1 VVSKNV
7 LAGALVC
14 ALLGQPGLGQPAQ
27 EQAQQSAAQQQQI
40 PDGPKPQIPDA
51 PKPQGLGPVT
61 PGRGATP
68 DSSGNTSSTSQD
80 NSVPNKLPETTAPK
94 PDDGQ
99 QPEVPAAGQGPEYV
113 IRARVNFVEI
123 PFTVKDN
130 KGQLVSG
137 LTWRE
142 VRVYEN
148 NLRQQP
154 ALFTTDA
161 FPLSVALVIDQSMT
175 FDNMAKVNN
184 SLGALQGAFTPYDEI
199 AVFTYNNGPK
209 MVTAFTAGP
218 SARLTQALD
227 RSKQTGREPMMYSS
241 GPLSQNI
248 SINGGQD
255 RYTDP
260 NTNSSHG
267 TSQLSIPNVPREVHT
282 LNDAILAAATELAK
296 TKTGRR
302 RIVYVIS
309 NGNEYGSKAKY
320 SEVVK
325 YLNTNKIAVYGTLVG
340 SSALPVTGFLDRMH
354 LPLTMRDNILP
365 AYAKATGG
373 NFDGEVR
380 QKGIETSFAKIAT
393 EVRTQYTIG
402 YYTHEPFI
410 DGKYR
415 SVEVKVLRPNLT
427 VISKPGYWPTAQE
440 TTPTGVMPAK

>member
-1 VVSKNV
+1 S
-7 LAGALVC
+7 
-14 ALLGQPGLGQPAQ
+14 
-27 EQAQQSAAQQQQI
+27 
-40 PDGPKPQIPDA
+40 
-51 PKPQGLGPVT
+51 
-61 PGRGATP
+61 
-68 DSSGNTSSTSQD
+68 
-80 NSVPNKLPETTAPK
+80 KLPETAAQK
-94 PDDGQ
+94 ADDGQ
-99 QPEVPAAGQGPEYV
+99 QPDIPAAGQGPEFILHV
-113 IRARVNFVEI
+113 RTNFVEI

-130 KGQLVSG
+130 KGNLVSG
-137 LTWRE
+137 INWRE

-148 NLRQQP
+148 NLRQQLS
-154 ALFTTDA
+154 LFTTDA

-175 FDNMAKVNN
+175 FDNMAKVND
-184 SLGALQGAFTPYDEI
+184 SLGALQGAFTPYDEV

-248 SINGGQD
+248 NINNGQD

-267 TSQLSIPNVPREVHT
+267 TSQLSIPNVPRDVHT
-282 LNDAILAAATELAK
+282 LNDAILEAATALAK
-296 TKTGRR
+296 TAPGRR

-309 NGNEYGSKAKY
+309 DGKEYGSKAKY

-325 YLNTNKIAVYGTLVG
+325 YLNTNKIGVFGTLVG
-340 SSALPVTGFLDRMH
+340 DSALPVTGFLDRMH

-373 NFDGEVR
+373 NFDGEFR
-380 QKGIETSFAKIAT
+380 RKGIETSFAKIAT

-440 TTPTGVMPAK
+440 STPPAVAPASR

>member
-1 VVSKNV
+1 
-7 LAGALVC
+7 LVC

-51 PKPQGLGPVT
+51 PKPQMLPPGQVT
-61 PGRGATP
+61 PGRGTTP

-80 NSVPNKLPETTAPK
+80 GAVPSKLPETAAQK
-94 PDDGQ
+94 ADDGQ
-99 QPEVPAAGQGPEYV
+99 QPDIPAKGEGPEYLIHV
-113 IRARVNFVEI
+113 RTNFVEI

-130 KGQLVSG
+130 KGNLVSG
-137 LTWRE
+137 LAWRD

-148 NLRQQP
+148 NLRQQLS
-154 ALFTTDA
+154 LFTTDA

-218 SARLTQALD
+218 SARLTQALE

-248 SINGGQD
+248 NINGGQD

-267 TSQLSIPNVPREVHT
+267 TSQLSIPNVPKEVHT
-282 LNDAILAAATELAK
+282 LNDAILEAATALAK
-296 TKTGRR
+296 TKPGRR

-309 NGNEYGSKAKY
+309 NGNEYGSKAKF

-325 YLNTNKIAVYGTLVG
+325 YLNQNKIAVFGTLVG
-340 SSALPVTGFLDRMH
+340 DSALPVTGFLDRMH

-373 NFDGEVR
+373 NLDGEFR
-380 QKGIETSFAKIAT
+380 QRGIETSFAKIAT

-427 VISKPGYWPTAQE
+427 VLSKPGYWPTAQE
-440 TTPTGVMPAK
+440 GTPPTVTPAR

>member
-1 VVSKNV
+1 
-7 LAGALVC
+7 LVC
-14 ALLGQPGLGQPAQ
+14 ALLGQPGLGQPAP
-27 EQAQQSAAQQQQI
+27 EQAQQSAAPQQQI

-51 PKPQGLGPVT
+51 PKPQMLPGDVLT
-61 PGRGATP
+61 PGRGTTP
-68 DSSGNTSSTSQD
+68 ESNGDTSSTSQE
-80 NSVPNKLPETTAPK
+80 NAVPSKLPETAAQK
-94 PDDGQ
+94 ADDGQ
-99 QPEVPAAGQGPEYV
+99 QPDMPAAGQGPEYV

-130 KGQLVSG
+130 KGNLVSG
-137 LTWRE
+137 INWRE

-154 ALFTTDA
+154 SLFTTDA

-184 SLGALQGAFTPYDEI
+184 ALGALQGAFTPYDEV

-248 SINGGQD
+248 NINNGQD

-267 TSQLSIPNVPREVHT
+267 TSQLAVPNVPRDVHT
-282 LNDAILAAATELAK
+282 LNDAILEAATALAK
-296 TKTGRR
+296 TAPGRR

-309 NGNEYGSKAKY
+309 DGREYGSKAKFT
-320 SEVVK
+320 EVCK
-325 YLNTNKIAVYGTLVG
+325 YLNQNKIGVFGTLVG
-340 SSALPVTGFLDRMH
+340 DSALPVTGFLDRIH
-354 LPLTMRDNILP
+354 LPLTIRDNILP
-365 AYAKATGG
+365 AYAKQTGG
-373 NFDGEVR
+373 NFDGEFR

-415 SVEVKVLRPNLT
+415 QVEVKVLRPNLT

-440 TTPTGVMPAK
+440 SAPPTVAPASR